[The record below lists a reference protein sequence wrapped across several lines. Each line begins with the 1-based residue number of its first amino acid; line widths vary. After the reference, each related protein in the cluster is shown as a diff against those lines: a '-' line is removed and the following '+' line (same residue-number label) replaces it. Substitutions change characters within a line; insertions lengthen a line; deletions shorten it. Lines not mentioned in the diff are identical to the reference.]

1 VVDIHLG
8 LPFICI
14 SIKMGCGAA
23 VARPTANTKKSSTP
37 ANQRKK
43 VQIQAP
49 EGSIC
54 LYFFILFLSLKL

>member
-1 VVDIHLG
+1 
-8 LPFICI
+8 
-14 SIKMGCGAA
+14 MGCGAA